1 MTEAALLA
9 RRLERYRDTVRALGP
24 AGPGAE
30 PAPLVDRAA
39 LARALAAAITGTVQ
53 ATSSGSVVWRWGEP
67 LLLPLDRARL
77 AELPGQPPPDAPLV
91 CLDTETTG
99 LATAAGT
106 VAFLVGLGWWEG
118 AWFRRVQLLL
128 PDHAD
133 EPALL
138 EAIAAHIPDDAWLV
152 TYNGRGFDWPLLVT
166 RFRLARRAAPTHAG
180 HLDLLP
186 IVRRVFRH
194 RMFDARLRT
203 VETDLLGLARHE
215 DVDGWEIPGRY
226 LDFLRTGQPEPLVAV
241 IRHNDEDVASLAR
254 LLVHLDRTLADP
266 QARPAAPRG
275 DLAGLARAYW
285 RAGRLADALGC
296 LDLAA
301 AAPPAPPMVRA
312 VVEVVDTRPAPR
324 TQEPWWSPRRTADFG
339 GPPRRPVM
347 TAETRVHAFDR
358 PWDEGRLLADRA
370 RLLRRLGRIEEA
382 LEAWDGLA
390 AGPGRLAVIAGIEA
404 AKIREHIVRDT
415 SGALASAAHALA
427 LAERRRRLGLP
438 EPAMEA
444 ALRGRIRRLSR
455 RLERRTRRPA

>member
-24 AGPGAE
+24 TGPALD
-30 PAPLVDRAA
+30 PAPVVDRAA
-39 LARALAAAITGTVQ
+39 LARALAAAIAGTVQ
-53 ATSSGSVVWRWGEP
+53 ASSRGSVVWRWGEP
-67 LLLPLDRARL
+67 LLLPLDRGRL

-138 EAIAAHIPDDAWLV
+138 EAIAGHIPDDAWLV

-166 RFRLARRAAPTHAG
+166 RFRLARQAAPAHAG

-186 IVRRVFRH
+186 VVRRVFRH

-285 RAGRLADALGC
+285 RDGRLADALGC

-301 AAPPAPPMVRA
+301 AAPPSPPVVRA
-312 VVEVVDTRPAPR
+312 VVETGPGSAPR
-324 TQEPWWSPRRTADFG
+324 PHEPWWSPRRTADFG

-347 TAETRVHAFDR
+347 AAETRVQAFDR

-370 RLLRRLGRIEEA
+370 RLLRRLGRIDEA

-438 EPAMEA
+438 EPALETS
-444 ALRGRIRRLSR
+444 LRGRIRRLSR
-455 RLERRTRRPA
+455 RLERRSRRPA